1 MKADLLREFL
11 LSADIEALLP
21 HPDRARVANPNRGL
35 TLIDTFFL
43 TSTIALCIVEDSHGE
58 IFSLP
63 LIQDGGKI
71 RRAVAG
77 DGATQALLTI
87 GDFEPASRFSLKL
100 WRSEPLAGERALG
113 VDQTEESI
121 IIGELAIAKWF
132 SRINP
137 SANSSLPRIE
147 ALEKAK
153 FSSMPSPWLALEW
166 REPETDNSMLVAYVS
181 QYEQNTR
188 DGWEWAVEELE
199 NYLDGKNTLDS
210 STEFAAEIA
219 GLISTM
225 HAAFHSS
232 SHRPADQSDVEV
244 WLHEFSATLDL
255 ALRSTPGEVGQ
266 RLGVSE
272 SRIRSWI
279 AGIEITNPPEL
290 TLIHGD
296 LHVGQILRSDTG
308 AYSIIDFDG
317 NPVDHNSSTLSLEPL
332 AKDLAGMLQSLDHV
346 GRVVAK
352 RKGGQFS
359 EEISLW
365 IHQAQEK
372 LQNSY
377 TFALAKGDEDP
388 FAHRDLL
395 LLFQLQQ
402 EFREFLYAQSHLPQW
417 MYVPDA
423 ALPALIE
430 RI

>member
-11 LSADIEALLP
+11 LTADIETLLP
-21 HPDRARVANPNRGL
+21 HPDRARAANSDRGL
-35 TLIDTFFL
+35 TLIDSFFL
-43 TSTIALCIVEDSHGE
+43 TSTIALCIVKNSHGE

-63 LIQDGGKI
+63 LIQEGAKI

-77 DGATQALLTI
+77 DGAAQALLTI
-87 GDFEPASRFSLKL
+87 GEFGPASRFSLKL

-137 SANSSLPRIE
+137 SANSSLPRLE
-147 ALEKAK
+147 ALEKSK
-153 FSSMPSPWLALEW
+153 FSSMPAPWLVLEW
-166 REPETDNSMLVAYVS
+166 KEPGTDIAMLVAYVS
-181 QYEQNTR
+181 EYQQNTR

-199 NYLDGKNTLDS
+199 DYLDGKKSLDS

-219 GLISTM
+219 QLISTM
-225 HAAFHSS
+225 HSAFYSF
-232 SHRPADQSDVEV
+232 SHRPANAHDVEL
-244 WLHEFSATLDL
+244 WRQEISATLDL
-255 ALRSTPGEVGQ
+255 ALSSTPGEVGQ

-359 EEISLW
+359 EEISIW

>member
-1 MKADLLREFL
+1 MKADVLREFL

-21 HPDRARVANPNRGL
+21 HPERARDANSDRGL
-35 TLIDTFFL
+35 ALIDTFFL

-63 LIQDGGKI
+63 LIQEGEKI

-77 DGATQALLTI
+77 DGAAEALLTI
-87 GDFEPASRFSLKL
+87 GEFEPASRFSLKL

-137 SANSSLPRIE
+137 SANSSLPRLE

-153 FSSMPSPWLALEW
+153 FSSMPAPWLVLEW
-166 REPETDNSMLVAYVS
+166 KEPGTDIAMLVAYVS
-181 QYEQNTR
+181 EYQQNTR

-199 NYLDGKNTLDS
+199 DYLDGKKSLDS

-219 GLISTM
+219 QLISTM
-225 HAAFHSS
+225 HSAFYSF
-232 SHRPADQSDVEV
+232 SHRSANAHDVEV
-244 WLHEFSATLDL
+244 WLQGFSATLDL
-255 ALRSTPGEVGQ
+255 ALSSTPGEVGK
-266 RLGVSE
+266 RLGVFE
-272 SRIRSWI
+272 SRIRNWI
-279 AGIEITNPPEL
+279 AGLEITNLPEL

-296 LHVGQILRSDTG
+296 LHVGQILRSEMG
-308 AYSIIDFDG
+308 SYSVIDFDG
-317 NPVDHNSSTLSLEPL
+317 NPVDLNLSTLSLEPL
-332 AKDLAGMLQSLDHV
+332 AKDLAGMLQSIDHV

-352 RKGGQFS
+352 RRGGKFP
-359 EEISLW
+359 EEISMW
-365 IHQAQEK
+365 INQAQEK

-377 TFALAKGDEDP
+377 TFALTKGDEDP
-388 FAHRDLL
+388 FANRELL

-402 EFREFLYAQSHLPQW
+402 ELREFLYAQNHLPQW

-423 ALPALIE
+423 ALPVLIE